1 MYSRISNDVARPLNC
16 GHNGGGIR
24 WNIQAAYVGRCWRTH
39 SIGIYAGAELYACLH
54 AQIFNNL
61 EVPFTAVN
69 ILEDERLRSGMK
81 EYSQWPTFPQA
92 GTLNQCLIID
102 L

>member
-1 MYSRISNDVARPLNC
+1 MQVEFIYMQAEMVKYAQGKERVLGPSQGSYS
-16 GHNGGGIR
+16 
-24 WNIQAAYVGRCWRTH
+24 
-39 SIGIYAGAELYACLH
+39 CLH

-92 GTLNQCLIID
+92 GTLN
-102 L
+102 